1 MDNFKEASKLGLR
14 FNTSK
19 GVLSVEQL
27 WDLTQTDLANCIKG
41 IKKLLKT
48 NDDDDLAFL
57 DSTVVV
63 DKEQQLRFD
72 ILKDV
77 YLTKKQE
84 AEDKRNAKETKEH
97 NNRILE
103 LIASKKDQA
112 LEGKSIEELEA
123 MLK

>member
-1 MDNFKEASKLGLR
+1 MDNFKQASILKLR
-14 FNTSK
+14 FMTSK
-19 GVLSVEQL
+19 GPLSVEQL
-27 WDLTQTDLANCIKG
+27 WELSQTEIANCVKAV
-41 IKKLLKT
+41 KKLLKT
-48 NDDDDLAFL
+48 NEDDELAFL
-57 DSTVVV
+57 DSTVTV
-63 DKEQQLRFD
+63 DVEQQLRFD

-84 AEDKRNAKETKEH
+84 AEDRRNAKDQKEH
-97 NNRILE
+97 NQKILQ